1 MFFTNRT
8 SSDIDANGLSPLED
22 ELSQYYFA
30 EHVTGP
36 LTLSKEDIGT
46 LGKSLRKMLVFD
58 PRNRAPAHVLS
69 RSHGLQGVLRGC
81 FSLVNVNNHV
91 YVDLRFIRGPGMR

>member
-22 ELSQYYFA
+22 ELTQYYFA

-58 PRNRAPAHVLS
+58 PRNRAPAHVLLQEPWFA
-69 RSHGLQGVLRGC
+69 RSIKRMLQSPREC
-81 FSLVNVNNHV
+81 K
-91 YVDLRFIRGPGMR
+91 